1 MSTTRKAAIV
11 LVSLPEEEAGMLLS
25 KFDLQQIEQ
34 VCVEI
39 ARMNRVTTNEQETVI
54 REFADSNRVG
64 GPKSGSLELAK
75 NLIKK
80 ALGSEASSAIENLRQ
95 SVEDL
100 PFGFLRHVD
109 SHNVLTYIIDEHPQT
124 IALILS
130 YLPPAFGAE
139 VMAGLP
145 QECQIAVVRR
155 MASMGQTNPEVI
167 REVELGLEKRMS
179 SVINQSFEPVGGV
192 ESVAKMLNV
201 SDRDTERVLLGKLES
216 DDPDLVEQIR
226 RLMFV
231 FEDIAKLDDKGIQ
244 AILKNV
250 ENMQCAYAL
259 KGASD
264 DLKERLL
271 SNMSQRAG
279 DMLREEME
287 TLGAVKLSAVEAR
300 QQEIVD
306 IARRLEEE
314 GKIEIHT
321 VGEKEQ
327 MVQ

>member
-11 LVSLPEEEAGMLLS
+11 LVSLPEEEAGMLLG

-39 ARMNRVTTNEQETVI
+39 ASMNRVTTNEQETVI

-80 ALGSEASSAIENLRQ
+80 SLGSGASSAIENLRQ
-95 SVEDL
+95 SIEDL

-109 SHNVLTYIIDEHPQT
+109 SQNVLTYIIDEHPQT

-130 YLPPAFGAE
+130 YLPPALGAE

-167 REVELGLEKRMS
+167 REVESGLEKRMS

-216 DDPDLVEQIR
+216 ENPDLVEQIR

-231 FEDIAKLDDKGIQ
+231 FEDIARLADKDIQ

-259 KGASD
+259 KGASE

-271 SNMSQRAG
+271 GNMSHRAG

-321 VGEKEQ
+321 VGQKEQ
-327 MVQ
+327 LVQ

>member
-39 ARMNRVTTNEQETVI
+39 ACMNRVTTNEQETVI

-80 ALGSEASSAIENLRQ
+80 ALGAEASSAIENLRQ

-109 SHNVLTYIIDEHPQT
+109 SQNVLTYIIDEHPQT

-130 YLPPAFGAE
+130 YLPPALGAE

-201 SDRDTERVLLGKLES
+201 SDRDTERGLLGKMES

-271 SNMSQRAG
+271 NNMSQRAG
-279 DMLREEME
+279 HMLREEME

>member
-11 LVSLPEEEAGMLLS
+11 LVSLPEEEAGMLMS

-39 ARMNRVTTNEQETVI
+39 ACMNRVTTNEQETVI

-64 GPKSGSLELAK
+64 GPKNGSLELAK

-80 ALGSEASSAIENLRQ
+80 ALGSRASSAIENLRQ
-95 SVEDL
+95 SIEDS

-109 SHNVLTYIIDEHPQT
+109 SQNVLTYIIDEHPQT

-130 YLPPAFGAE
+130 CLPPAFGAE

-155 MASMGQTNPEVI
+155 MASIGQTNPEVI

-179 SVINQSFEPVGGV
+179 SVVNHSFEPVGGV

-201 SDRDTERVLLGKLES
+201 SDRDTERVLLEKLES

-231 FEDIAKLDDKGIQ
+231 FADIARLDDKDIQ
-244 AILKNV
+244 AILENV

-264 DLKERLL
+264 ELKDRILG
-271 SNMSQRAG
+271 NMSQRAG

-321 VGEKEQ
+321 MGEKEQ